1 MGIIRVF
8 SFLVLLFVSISAQAQ
23 EAYVRHTVQKGETV
37 YSIAQQY
44 HVQPGDIAKYNPDVA
59 SGLQEGTILIIPQ
72 ASKTENAQALGTH
85 VVQPKETLYGL
96 SKQYNCTVE
105 ELIALNPELKD
116 GLKIG
121 TTIKVPVSTKKN
133 VEAPKDENVVYYTVE
148 PRETV
153 YSICKVAGIT
163 EEEFLALNPEVKQ
176 NGLQSGQTVKL
187 PKSSPKKVQEEVATD
202 TPKKKPYDLY
212 LVQPGD
218 NLESIAKKFN
228 CTTQDI
234 VDLNP
239 ELMSG
244 VVVGKYIVVPVS
256 DVEVPKPAVVN
267 TAKPG
272 SLFWQLPTRFE
283 TPKVHIT
290 LLAPFYLGEVDSAS
304 TSNGNGKND
313 KSKVGV
319 QFMAGFQIA
328 MDTLAALGYQIELDV
343 FDTKNKEV
351 GIDQLAK
358 SINKQTDIIV
368 GPFYAKS
375 VEQLATLMPSKTI
388 YSPLSK
394 AVNNKNKPNLI
405 DGVNFLE
412 GELRE
417 MAQWINKRNGKER
430 FVFVN
435 TDTAEARRNVQL
447 VKMHLGAL
455 DSSSIQ
461 FVWTDK
467 NLKGLGEL
475 NNYRVAGKK
484 TNFVVVDQEPAFL
497 TLMMRKMYRAR
508 DTNMV
513 LFTTSKIFDIPTIEP
528 RQLSQVNLLAM
539 SSEYIDYS
547 DTTTQQFIQQ
557 YRTLTGTEPSKYAYS
572 GYDAGLYFAQLIAA
586 YGNVPDV
593 ANWPVIQGIFKGFRF
608 VENQGNGP
616 VNTFALPLRIK
627 DYKIVQRGQ

>member
-1 MGIIRVF
+1 MGIIRVL
-8 SFLVLLFVSISAQAQ
+8 SFLVLFFASISAQAQ
-23 EAYVRHTVQKGETV
+23 DAYVRHTVQKGETV
-37 YSIAQQY
+37 YSIAQRY
-44 HVQPGDIAKYNPDVA
+44 SVQPGDIAKYNPDVA
-59 SGLQEGTILIIPQ
+59 SGLQEGAILIIPQ
-72 ASKTENAQALGTH
+72 ASKIENAQALGTH

-121 TTIKVPVSTKKN
+121 TTIKVPVATKKIDQ
-133 VEAPKDENVVYYTVE
+133 APKDDSVVYYTVE

-153 YSICKVAGIT
+153 YSICKAAGIT
-163 EEEFLALNPEVKQ
+163 EEEFLALNPEIKQ

-187 PKSSPKKVQEEVATD
+187 PKSAPKKVQEEVATD
-202 TPKKKPYDLY
+202 KPKKKPYDLY

-228 CTTQDI
+228 CATQDLI
-234 VDLNP
+234 DLNP

-256 DVEVPKPAVVN
+256 DLEVPKPAVVN

-272 SLFWQLPTRFE
+272 SLFWQLPTHFE

-290 LLAPFYLGEVDSAS
+290 LLAPFYLGEVDSTANS
-304 TSNGNGKND
+304 NGKND
-313 KSKVGV
+313 KNKVGV
-319 QFMAGFQIA
+319 QFMAGFQVA

-343 FDTKNKEV
+343 FDTKDKEV

-358 SINKQTDIIV
+358 NINKQTDIIV

-375 VEQLATLMPSKTI
+375 AEQLAALLPSKTI

-394 AVNNKNKPNLI
+394 AVNTSGKPNLV
-405 DGVNFLE
+405 DGVNLLDGEFL
-412 GELRE
+412 E
-417 MAQWINKRNGKER
+417 MAQWINKRSAKER

-435 TDTAEARRNVQL
+435 TDTTEARRNVQK

-455 DSSSIQ
+455 DSNSIQ

-475 NNYRVAGKK
+475 SNYRVAGKK

-497 TLMMRKMYRAR
+497 TLIIRKLYRAR

-513 LFTTSKIFDIPTIEP
+513 LLTTSKVFDIPAIEP

-586 YGNVPDV
+586 YGRVPEV
-593 ANWPVIQGIFKGFRF
+593 ANWPVVRGVFKGFRF
-608 VENQGNGP
+608 VENQGSGP
-616 VNTFALPLRIK
+616 VNTFALPLSIK